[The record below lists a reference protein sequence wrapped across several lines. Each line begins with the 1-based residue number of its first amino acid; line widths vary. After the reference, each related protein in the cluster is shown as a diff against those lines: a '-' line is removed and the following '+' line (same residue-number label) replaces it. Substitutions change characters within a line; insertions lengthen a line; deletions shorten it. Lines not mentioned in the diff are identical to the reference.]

1 MTKIFEQITKVQQSI
16 ADAAQ
21 QANRKPEQIQLLA
34 VSKTKPVA
42 LIKQAYQFGLRHFG
56 ENYVQ
61 ESIEKIKAIN
71 EDSDFNDPIHWYFIG
86 PLQSNKTRPVAENFD
101 WVQSVDRFKIAQRL
115 NDQRPQDRPKLN
127 ICLQVNI
134 SEEQNKSGATL
145 SQVIELATQVSEL
158 PNLTLRGI
166 MAIPEKTNDTERLEN
181 QLNAL
186 HNIYNQ
192 LKKQYPQVDTLSMGM
207 SGDLATAIGCGST
220 MVRIGTDIFGAR
232 DYSTKE

>member
-16 ADAAQ
+16 TDAAQ
-21 QANRKPEQIQLLA
+21 CANRNPEQIQLLA
-34 VSKTKPVA
+34 VSKTKPVE

-61 ESIEKIKAIN
+61 ESIEKINAIKA
-71 EDSDFNDPIHWYFIG
+71 DKDFIDPIHWYFIG

-115 NDQRPQDRPKLN
+115 NDQRPQDLPKLN

-134 SEEQNKSGATL
+134 SEEQSKSGATL
-145 SQVIELATQVSEL
+145 SQVIELAAQVSKL

-186 HNIYNQ
+186 HNIYIQ
-192 LKKQYPQVDTLSMGM
+192 LQKQYTQIDTLSMGM
-207 SGDLATAIGCGST
+207 SGDLASAIGCGST

-232 DYSTKE
+232 DYPTKE